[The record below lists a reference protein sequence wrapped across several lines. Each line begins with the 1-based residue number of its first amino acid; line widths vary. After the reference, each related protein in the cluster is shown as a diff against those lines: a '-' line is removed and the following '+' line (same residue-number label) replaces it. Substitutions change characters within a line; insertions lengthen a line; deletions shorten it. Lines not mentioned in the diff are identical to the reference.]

1 MKSRQHS
8 AAWAMTYLLGRC
20 NYDYGNYVLE
30 NYQKKAISLLEN
42 TYVLFG
48 FTSELIFFEH
58 ITFKNWF

>member
-1 MKSRQHS
+1 
-8 AAWAMTYLLGRC
+8 MTSMAIMC
-20 NYDYGNYVLE
+20 WKITK
-30 NYQKKAISLLEN
+30 KKAISLLEN